1 MSDTRKLYCLDDRSI
16 IDLSRYRTIHGYTTY
31 NYIDHPDGTW
41 EDNGYTSKKGT
52 FMLVG
57 NEYIEFV
64 VSEDKYEN
72 YSIDGPQADISVTD
86 FETRDGHIGYTY
98 LTSSKKI
105 APLIQYGLD
114 EEQIFS
120 NMIKL
125 SKYLR
130 AFVDNI
136 ENFDDAYQESSSKNA
151 RFQE

>member
-16 IDLSRYRTIHGYTTY
+16 IDLSRYYCIHDYTTY
-31 NYIDHPDGTW
+31 NYGNHPDGSW
-41 EDNGYTSKKGT
+41 EDNGETNKKGT
-52 FMLVG
+52 FMLVD
-57 NEYIEFV
+57 NNHTEFV
-64 VSEDKYEN
+64 VSEDNYEK

-86 FETRDGHIGYTY
+86 FETCNGHIMYTY
-98 LTSSKKI
+98 LTSSKRMI
-105 APLIQYGLD
+105 SLMQPMDD

-136 ENFDDAYQESSSKNA
+136 ENFDDTYQESSSKNA